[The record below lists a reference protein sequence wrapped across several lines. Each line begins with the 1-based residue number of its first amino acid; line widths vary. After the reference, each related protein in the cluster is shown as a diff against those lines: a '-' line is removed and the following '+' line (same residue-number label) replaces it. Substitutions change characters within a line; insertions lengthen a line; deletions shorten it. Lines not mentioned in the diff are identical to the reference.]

1 MDAHSE
7 LFRSL
12 ADPNR
17 LRLLNLLAQ
26 TGDVCVCELAD
37 VLRLRQYTVSRHLQI
52 LRGAG
57 FVDDRRKGKWVYY
70 RIARELKPWH
80 RSMLRAVSLLRDE
93 REDFAEDERRANR
106 RLKLRRGGSCCVGPA
121 SAIEPVRRAESR
133 GSRATGA
140 TYARGAGVFSDAVP
154 AGEGRSGA

>member
-12 ADPNR
+12 ADPTR

-37 VLRLRQYTVSRHLQI
+37 VLRLPQYTVSRHLQI
-52 LRGAG
+52 LREVGL
-57 FVDDRRKGKWVYY
+57 VDDQREGKWVYY
-70 RIARELKPWH
+70 RIARELKPCH
-80 RSMLRAVSLLRDE
+80 RSLLRAVSQLRSE

-106 RLKLRRGGSCCVGPA
+106 RLKLRRGSSCCVGPA
-121 SAIEPVRRAESR
+121 SGIEPVRRAQSR
-133 GSRATGA
+133 GC
-140 TYARGAGVFSDAVP
+140 RGAGATSARGTGVFIDAVP
-154 AGEGRSGA
+154 AGEGPPGA